1 MKNIDDYHDLHVES
15 NTLLLADTFENLRDT
30 FLKYTGRF
38 GCIPGLAWFAALKKT
53 NIQLELL
60 TDTEI
65 LFMLEPRI
73 ISSSVVLCYT
83 KANEKYMKNYNENK
97 RFSCSPYSKKKSMG
111 QQCLKII

>member
-97 RFSCSPYSKKKSMG
+97 RFSCLPYSKKKSMG